1 MGFGG
6 CVKGIKVRSQ
16 RLSSQSFLVR
26 ILCKAAIEKKEEE
39 CKQKRKMVPRTS
51 RDQESVRH

>member
-1 MGFGG
+1 M
-6 CVKGIKVRSQ
+6 KGIKVRSQ